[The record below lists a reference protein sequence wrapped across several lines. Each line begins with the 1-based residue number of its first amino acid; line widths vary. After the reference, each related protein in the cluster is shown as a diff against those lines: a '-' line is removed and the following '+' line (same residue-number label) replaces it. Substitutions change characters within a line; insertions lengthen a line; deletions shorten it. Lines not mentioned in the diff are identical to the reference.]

1 MRNQNEIR
9 EQFDKQFI
17 KRLKQR
23 KLEYLSVSH
32 LNCKHNCRHRVKG
45 NGRLGFCH
53 SAEVIEK
60 SKSFVVVCNNKEMAE
75 DCKYYEC
82 KNTEQSVLNDFNIIL
97 RDPSFCGKE
106 YPKLAVLLW
115 VLQEENSKDK
125 ESSRLRRFFFVLKM
139 VLSFSWW

>member
-1 MRNQNEIR
+1 MRNQKEIR

-53 SAEVIEK
+53 NSKVIEQ
-60 SKSFVVVCNNKEMAE
+60 SKSFVVVCNNQEMAE
-75 DCKYYEC
+75 SCKCYEC
-82 KNTEQSVLNDFNIIL
+82 KNTEQSVLDDFNKIL
-97 RDPSFCGKE
+97 RDPSLCGKE

-115 VLQEENSKDK
+115 ALQKENSNDEK
-125 ESSRLRRFFFVLKM
+125 SSRLRRLFSILRM
-139 VLSFSWW
+139 VFSFSWW